1 MKRTLVAISLAVFLV
16 AVPAACAQEEGTEHG
31 QIGVFGSYFRSP
43 QTHTN
48 FAGLGGRFSLN
59 AAQPLQFEGELS
71 YDFSQVFTEGF
82 TSPSSGSVTFVPS
95 NIRVLHG
102 LFGPKL
108 QTRGP
113 VRLFATLKGGFTNYR
128 FDTRPAGFTTFTSS
142 VQGLRTD
149 NVNGLL
155 YPGGGMEAHL
165 GPLGLRFD
173 IGDEIY
179 FNNGAHHGLRLT
191 FGPILRF

>member
-1 MKRTLVAISLAVFLV
+1 MKRILVALSLGMFL
-16 AVPAACAQEEGTEHG
+16 AAAPFASAQEEGNEHV
-31 QIGVFGSYFRSP
+31 QIGMFGSYFRSP
-43 QTHTN
+43 QTQTN
-48 FAGLGGRFSLN
+48 FAGLGGRLGLTV
-59 AAQPLQFEGELS
+59 AGPLQLEGEMS
-71 YDFSQVFTEGF
+71 YDFAQVFTEGF
-82 TSPSSGSVTFVPS
+82 TDPSSGSVTFVPS
-95 NIRVLHG
+95 DLRVLHG

-128 FDTRPAGFTTFTSS
+128 FDSRPAGFGSFTSS
-142 VQGLRTD
+142 VQGLRAD

-155 YPGGGMEAHL
+155 YPGAGMEAHI

-179 FNNGAHHGLRLT
+179 FNNGAHHGLRIT

>member
-1 MKRTLVAISLAVFLV
+1 MKRILITVSLAAFLA
-16 AVPAACAQEEGTEHG
+16 AVPAVRAQGEGGEHG
-31 QIGVFGSYFRSP
+31 QVGVFGSYFRSP

-48 FAGLGGRFSLN
+48 FAGLGGRL
-59 AAQPLQFEGELS
+59 ALTARGPLQFEAEMS

-82 TSPSSGSVTFVPS
+82 TNPSTGSVTFVPS
-95 NIRVLHG
+95 SLRVLHG

-108 QTRGP
+108 QTSGP
-113 VRLFATLKGGFTNYR
+113 VRLFVTVKGGFTNYR
-128 FDTRPAGFTTFTSS
+128 FDSRPAGFATFTSS
-142 VQGLRTD
+142 VEGLRTD
-149 NVNGLL
+149 NVDGVL
-155 YPGGGMEAHL
+155 YPGAGMDAHL